1 MKKVSIFLQ
10 RELEHALGRSS
21 TDNVHHKE
29 DRYVQPYLAAL
40 EVLKN
45 LVIYGTTG
53 LSCAMLGKSDDYNDP
68 HIKFYNGSS
77 QASRNTLA
85 LYREARRVEVWM
97 RLGALYSLSMEVA
110 FYRKADREPC
120 GTINFA
126 FGWDGSHATSWSSF
140 PT

>member
-29 DRYVQPYLAAL
+29 DRYVRPYLAAL

-45 LVIYGTTG
+45 LLIYGTTG
-53 LSCAMLGKSDDYNDP
+53 LSCVMIGKSDDYNDP

-77 QASRNTLA
+77 QASKITLKA
-85 LYREARRVEVWM
+85 FQEGHRIEVWM
-97 RLGALYSLSMEVA
+97 HLGPNHSLSMEVA
-110 FYRKADREPC
+110 SYRKSDREPW
-120 GTINFA
+120 GKIYFA
-126 FGWDGSHATSWSSF
+126 FSWDGRHAGSSSSF